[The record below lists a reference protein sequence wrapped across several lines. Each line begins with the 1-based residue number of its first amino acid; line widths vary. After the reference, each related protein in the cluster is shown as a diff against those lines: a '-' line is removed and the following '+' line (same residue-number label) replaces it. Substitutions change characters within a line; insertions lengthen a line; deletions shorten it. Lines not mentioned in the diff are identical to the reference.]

1 MAVIKAVS
9 SHAPI
14 GTAID
19 YVEKR
24 EKTEERLLYG
34 IRVTPETAKEEMQAT
49 KEIYGKTDGRTYK
62 HFVQSFAPGENIT
75 PEKAHEIAKEFA
87 ESCPLFK
94 GYEVLIATHKDK
106 KHVHTHFIINSVSFE
121 DGKKFQMS
129 SKDLQKMKD
138 RSDEICHEHGLSICE
153 KNKTFDGHERTGITA
168 WTKEKYHFLQDM
180 LEGRSV
186 KSYVY
191 NTMEVVKDSMN
202 RAASKEE
209 FIKILSEKGYS
220 VDWQDKHK
228 HLTFMDKDGNKV
240 RDTNLNKTFNLGIG
254 KEELLA
260 SFERNAAS
268 MERDKYSH
276 DKCLGIAA
284 RIRITEYMDAKADID
299 KELNRREKTI
309 EKISPRLT
317 EFKDAISDSATD
329 IEFYKSELKQCS
341 KIMFIKYHD
350 LEEKIAHAQAYIEG
364 TKKNRKA
371 YLKKNGFATIEKYN
385 EYVVETSKMARA
397 SRELAKKIKEEQTT
411 FDAVYARLDTEK
423 DVSQIT
429 LDLRDVK
436 ELKEELKLEFGKD
449 FSDADIEKAD
459 KQFCDYDNADP
470 STRRKMRKYERDIEK
485 RDERERENGEIIER
499 NYYHEHDEYER

>member
-34 IRVTPETAKEEMQAT
+34 IGVTPETAKEEMQAT

-62 HFVQSFAPGENIT
+62 HFVQSFASGEDIT

-87 ESCPLFK
+87 ESLELFK

-138 RSDEICHEHGLSICE
+138 ISDEICRKHGLSICE

-180 LEGRSV
+180 MEGRSV

-202 RAASKEE
+202 RAASQEE
-209 FIKILSEKGYS
+209 FAKLLAEKRYS

-254 KEELLA
+254 KEELL
-260 SFERNAAS
+260 SRFERNAAS
-268 MERDKYSH
+268 VERDKYSH
-276 DKCLGIAA
+276 DKCHGIAA
-284 RIRITEYMDAKADID
+284 RIRITEFTVTK
-299 KELNRREKTI
+299 KEI
-309 EKISPRLT
+309 E
-317 EFKDAISDSATD
+317 A
-329 IEFYKSELKQCS
+329 ELKERVSLAKKIQPAFDEIGKDIKGATRSLKKLKEELKGCS
-341 KIMFIKYHD
+341 KLQFVKRHD
-350 LEEKIAHAQAYIEG
+350 LEEKIAHKEAFIES
-364 TKKNRKA
+364 
-371 YLKKNGFATIEKYN
+371 LKKTRQSLLNSNDFGSEKDFEKYTELN
-385 EYVVETSKMARA
+385 SKME
-397 SRELAKKIKEEQTT
+397 SLSEQ
-411 FDAVYARLDTEK
+411 
-423 DVSQIT
+423 
-429 LDLRDVK
+429 LRDVILK
-436 ELKEELKLEFGKD
+436 EQTDFDLIYDRIDAIKDVAEVVLDPRDIEELKASLRKEFSKD
-449 FSDADIEKAD
+449 FSDADIEKAE
-459 KQFCDYDNADP
+459 KQFNDYDNGNR
-470 STRRKMRKYERDIEK
+470 STHRMMNKHKREIEK
-485 RDERERENGEIIER
+485 AAVQNRKREVNLGKNNKHSRSGP
-499 NYYHEHDEYER
+499 DL